1 MIMEEK
7 RGVLTVF
14 DDGRYIYSNK
24 KDIRKHDDIL
34 WDILSS
40 NGILPDNYKSLTSL
54 DDRFLHEKS
63 SSGKEAMI
71 AASNGIL
78 TMFTIYDSDSDY
90 KYAIIYLPSNI
101 TRMQKESFMEILN
114 NNILDKDLNIY
125 VVGTFDKGFSYLE
138 IDNTNYVP
146 DFIDEII
153 FDEYNSLLSFIKDY
167 GNSKSK

>member
-1 MIMEEK
+1 
-7 RGVLTVF
+7 
-14 DDGRYIYSNK
+14 
-24 KDIRKHDDIL
+24 
-34 WDILSS
+34 
-40 NGILPDNYKSLTSL
+40 
-54 DDRFLHEKS
+54 
-63 SSGKEAMI
+63 MI